1 MMKLPDLFQIC
12 SYRHYFLSIEI
23 YCVADSNKGNSQ
35 KTSSTKSKILNQNT
49 KCFVSSMGALF

>member
-1 MMKLPDLFQIC
+1 MMKLSELFQIC
-12 SYRHYFLSIEI
+12 SYRHSFLYVEI

-35 KTSSTKSKILNQNT
+35 ETSSTKSKILNQNT